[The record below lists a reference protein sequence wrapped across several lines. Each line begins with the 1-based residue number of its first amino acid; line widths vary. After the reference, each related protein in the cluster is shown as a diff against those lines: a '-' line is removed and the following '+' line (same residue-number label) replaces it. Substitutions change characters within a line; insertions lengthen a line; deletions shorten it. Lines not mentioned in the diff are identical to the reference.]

1 MHTFKKILLISMAAL
16 IAGCS
21 GGSETPADEVQVKT
35 VNVETRKLE
44 PETFASYLQLI
55 GTVQAANDVRL
66 SAEESG
72 RVLRY
77 YPEEGAF
84 VKKGELIAKIDDRQL
99 RQEAAR
105 LEALTE
111 QTRETYERQKRLW
124 EQDSVGSEIDYLNA
138 KYNYEQNKANLEATR
153 VRINKTELRAPFNA
167 KFERKLVEEGE
178 MVSPGTPMVRLIAND
193 QVKVVAGVPARY
205 SDVVQPGDTAM
216 VWFDTV
222 DSDTLHGKITFVG
235 SSIDPS
241 ARTFRTETVLPNT
254 GHRYKVDMVANI
266 KLQTM
271 HRPGVLMA
279 GEEFLYEKNGG
290 YVVYVVGK
298 NDEGDTV
305 AKEQPVTLGPS
316 YNNRVVLQKGVQ
328 PGDEL
333 ITVGSSFLK
342 DNMRIKIVNQSGK
355 TVAEQNGVQ

>member
-1 MHTFKKILLISMAAL
+1 MRIFKKLTVILMAAF

-21 GGSETPADEVQVKT
+21 GGAEKPGNEVQVKT
-35 VNVETRKLE
+35 VNVESRTLQ
-44 PETFASYLQLI
+44 PETYTSYLQLI

-77 YPEEGAF
+77 YPDEGDF
-84 VKKGELIAKIDDRQL
+84 VEKGELIAKIDDRQL
-99 RQEAAR
+99 RQDAAR
-105 LEALTE
+105 FEALTE
-111 QTRETYERQKRLW
+111 QSRETYERQKRLW
-124 EQDSVGSEIDYLNA
+124 EQDSVGSEIEYLNA
-138 KYNYEQNKANLEATR
+138 KYNYQQNKANLEATR
-153 VRINKTELRAPFNA
+153 VRISKTELRAPFKA

-178 MVSPGTPMVRLIAND
+178 TVSPGVPMVRLIAND
-193 QVKVVAGVPARY
+193 QVKVVTGVPARY
-205 SDVVQPGDTAM
+205 SEVVQPGDTAR

-222 DSDTLHGKITFVG
+222 DSDTLKGKITFVG

-266 KLQTM
+266 RLQTM
-271 HRPGVLMA
+271 RRPGVLMA

-290 YVVYVVGK
+290 YIVYIVGK
-298 NDEGDTV
+298 NDEGETV
-305 AKEQPVTLGPS
+305 AKEQPVKLGPS
-316 YNNRVVLQKGVQ
+316 YNNRAILQEGVK

-342 DNMRIKIVNQSGK
+342 DNMRIKIVNQSGQ